1 MFTCDVT
8 KARSFA
14 RNFVSRDYRLF
25 SHGDVSYRFNGKN
38 DNVVLEYWL
47 MYSVTA
53 LLLHLSLVQ
62 AEIYQSSSELEQH
75 HKVR

>member
-14 RNFVSRDYRLF
+14 RNFVSRELRLF

-38 DNVVLEYWL
+38 DNFVLH
-47 MYSVTA
+47 YS
-53 LLLHLSLVQ
+53 
-62 AEIYQSSSELEQH
+62 E
-75 HKVR
+75 